1 MLSIFKNNASFVP
14 RILCLLPWTF
24 LIRLKMP
31 LKYYGVANLSLG
43 AFVSKW
49 SLATNVAR
57 ANRVLSLAD
66 SPTTPLVSRGCVCHC
81 RLSTGKFYLI
91 VIHSKSLFVICFYFN
106 FCLVYRVSLFFRNS
120 TYFSDSFLFSMK
132 TSLPCRISPAS

>member
-1 MLSIFKNNASFVP
+1 MSPPLDIFGPFKNAVKV
-14 RILCLLPWTF
+14 LWC
-24 LIRLKMP
+24 
-31 LKYYGVANLSLG
+31 
-43 AFVSKW
+43 SKFKSW
-49 SLATNVAR
+49 SICFKAKLATNVAR

-66 SPTTPLVSRGCVCHC
+66 SPTTPLVSPGCFCYC
-81 RLSTGKFYLI
+81 RLSSGKFYLL

-106 FCLVYRVSLFFRNS
+106 FCLVYRVSLFFRKS